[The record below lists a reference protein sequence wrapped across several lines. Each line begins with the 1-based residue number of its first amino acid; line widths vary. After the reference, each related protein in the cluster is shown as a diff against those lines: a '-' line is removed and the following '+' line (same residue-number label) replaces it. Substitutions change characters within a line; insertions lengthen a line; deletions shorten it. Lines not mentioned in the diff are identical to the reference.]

1 MMQFIFKRKLRP
13 SFKELDL
20 INHLGEAVIMKCTK
34 HYRLSYTEKAKEI
47 VSKLTLEEKIS
58 LMSGATSLKE
68 ELKYIEEDPENKHYN
83 YIPYPAGG
91 IERVGLPPMLFC
103 DGPRGVVCGAGK
115 TTCFPVSMLR
125 GASFD
130 TELEE
135 KIGCA
140 IGREIRAFG
149 GNLFGGVCINLPY
162 NPGWGRSQET
172 YGEESFHLGQMG
184 SALVRG
190 VQDEDVIACI
200 KHYAFNQM
208 ENSRFKVSVE
218 CDKRTEREVFLSHFK
233 DCIEAGAAS
242 VMSSY
247 NLYKGTHC
255 GHHNYLLNEVLKKEW
270 DFDGFVMSDFYWGVK
285 DTVEAA
291 NGGQNIEMAHTLYF
305 GDKLLQAVKDG
316 LVPEEKINDAAFRIV
331 RTLLAFTSQHKKDV
345 DASVLACKE
354 HISLAL
360 ESARKGITLLQNENQ
375 VLPLD
380 KKKVKK
386 LLILGAL
393 GESEPIGDHGSSWV
407 RPPYVISPIQ
417 GIQMVAPETEVIYD
431 RGDDT
436 EKAKLLAKEA
446 DAVVFVVGY
455 DYNDEGEFVSEDEA
469 EGYTGSMGGDRRF
482 SLGLHENEIGLIKAV
497 APVNNNSAAVLIGGN
512 MIMMTE
518 WKECV
523 SSILMAYYPGME
535 GGKALAEILFG
546 DVNPSGKLP
555 FVLPYKE
562 SDLPQVEWNT
572 ASQHYDYYH
581 GYVKLEKE
589 GVKPLL
595 PYGFGMSY
603 TSFQVSE
610 ASFKTEGNKVSA
622 SCKIKNTGK
631 VEGTEVLQMYVGF
644 KNSSIDRP
652 VKILR
657 GFTRIELMPGE
668 EKEVTVSCPMEKLG
682 YFNEETNQMELEH
695 MEHEVY
701 IGTSSSND
709 DLIMGTVNI

>member
-1 MMQFIFKRKLRP
+1 
-13 SFKELDL
+13 
-20 INHLGEAVIMKCTK
+20 MKCTK
-34 HYRLSYTEKAKEI
+34 KYRLSYTDKAKEI
-47 VSKLTLEEKIS
+47 VSNLTLEEKVS
-58 LMSGATSLKE
+58 LMSGVTSLKQ
-68 ELKYIEEDPENKHYN
+68 ELQGIQEDPDNKHYN
-83 YIPYPAGG
+83 YIPYAAGG
-91 IERVGLPPMLFC
+91 IDRAKIPPMLFC
-103 DGPRGVVCGAGK
+103 DGPRGVVCGTRK

-135 KIGCA
+135 KIGHA
-140 IGREIRAFG
+140 IGKEIRAFG

-190 VQDEDVIACI
+190 VQDEEVIACI

-208 ENSRFKVSVE
+208 ENSRFKVSVD
-218 CDKRTEREVFLSHFK
+218 CDKRTEREVYLAHFK
-233 DCIEAGAAS
+233 DCVEAGAAS

-316 LVPEEKINDAAFRIV
+316 LVPEEKINDSALRIV
-331 RTLLAFTSQHKKDV
+331 RTLLAFTSKYDSDV

-360 ESARKGITLLQNENQ
+360 ESAQKGITLLQNKDQ
-375 VLPLD
+375 VLPID

-386 LLILGAL
+386 LLVLGAL

-407 RPPYVISPIQ
+407 RPPYVISPVQ
-417 GIQMVAPETEVIYD
+417 GINMVVPEIEVIYD

-436 EKAKLLAKEA
+436 EKAKKLAKEA
-446 DAVVFVVGY
+446 DAVIFILGY

-469 EGYTGSMGGDRRF
+469 EGYTGSMGGDRKF
-482 SLGLHENEIGLIKAV
+482 SLGLHQNEIDLMKNVG
-497 APVNNNSAAVLIGGN
+497 PVNKNSTAVLIGGN
-512 MIMMTE
+512 MIMITE
-518 WKECV
+518 WKDYV
-523 SSILMAYYPGME
+523 SSIIMAFYPGME

-562 SDLPQVEWNT
+562 SDLPKVEWNT
-572 ASQHYDYYH
+572 TYQYYNYYH
-581 GYVKLEKE
+581 GYTKLEKE
-589 GVKPLL
+589 GLKPLL

-603 TSFQVSE
+603 TTFQLSE
-610 ASFKTEGNKVSA
+610 ASFKTEENKVLA
-622 SCKIKNTGK
+622 SCKIKNTGT
-631 VEGTEVLQMYVGF
+631 VEGTEVVQMYVGF
-644 KNSSIDRP
+644 KHSSIDRP
-652 VKILR
+652 IKVLR
-657 GFTRIELMPGE
+657 GFTRVPLMPGE
-668 EKEVTVSCPMEKLG
+668 EKEIIISCPMEKLC

-695 MEHEVY
+695 MEYEVY

-709 DLIMGTVNI
+709 DLIRGIINI